1 MVIND
6 SIWRSSL
13 WDLQTRT
20 HVLLSGLVVRA
31 VSSALNQ
38 WENKPNR
45 LISQEGDLDIMEYR
59 QGEWA
64 MAVFLVQECFR
75 LLLVPMRRC
84 FPGTI
89 THYSIWTERAPQ
101 RVLCLL
107 GHFSTQTPALGPIT
121 FNALRPLLNIR
132 HLEIPYKGINSRMKP
147 CAHKTFTIYLKINM
161 LISLHHPWK
170 NFTSL

>member
-31 VSSALNQ
+31 VSSTLNQ
-38 WENKPNR
+38 WEKKPNR

-64 MAVFLVQECFR
+64 IAVFLVQECFR

-89 THYSIWTERAPQ
+89 TPLQHLNWESPTE
-101 RVLCLL
+101 
-107 GHFSTQTPALGPIT
+107 STLSVGAFLYTTPALGPIT